1 MISGYT
7 AVMFGALFLLTI
19 CFFALAFGGSM
30 YLVWKLIFKPDE
42 EPYELLRHWPERYD

>member
-19 CFFALAFGGSM
+19 CFFALAFGGTM
-30 YLVWKLIFKPDE
+30 YLLWKFIFKPDYSDDLTE
-42 EPYELLRHWPERYD
+42 YKQRYD